1 MTQKKEL
8 ILQTAL
14 RLFSEH
20 GFDTTPTSLIAKE
33 AKVSEGLI
41 FRHFENKDGLMQ
53 AILLLGEERIK
64 PFIEKIIEETDPR
77 TQIHEIIEL
86 TQNLFQH
93 EKEFWKLQ
101 FLIKWQKKYKKTYHS
116 SEMFERLIETG
127 VTAFQKLGYENPVM
141 EVKFLSTLL
150 EGLTQ
155 QLMANQSDEAITEMV
170 EYIKS
175 KY

>member
-14 RLFSEH
+14 RLFSEQ

-64 PFIEKIIEETDPR
+64 PFLEEIIEEADPR
-77 TQIHEIIEL
+77 KQIHAIIEL
-86 TQNLFQH
+86 TQKLFLH

-116 SEMFERLIETG
+116 SELFQKLIETG
-127 VTAFQKLGYENPVM
+127 VSAFQKLGYKNPEI

-155 QLMANQSDEAITEMV
+155 QLMTVQSDEAISEMV